1 MKTAVFLF
9 LLLNLSA
16 AAEAA
21 TVRFQTRDGCFIEA
35 DYLKPSS
42 GSYVFVNAHGLGSDK
57 NEWGLFQEALSK
69 SGSGYLSLDL
79 RGHGRSVR
87 CGGKSADYRAF
98 SEADWA
104 AASNDITAAAAFLKD
119 RGVPL
124 KEIIFCGAS
133 VGSSLALKAAL
144 EVKGGHPAAVIL
156 LSPGLAYAGIR
167 MDGFLPR
174 AAGFPLLLAASP
186 DDEYSWKSSQY
197 LMSVAR
203 AGDLKASFFPG
214 PGGHGVN
221 MLPPENGAL
230 IKKILDWVRV
240 LSPVKK

>member
-133 VGSSLALKAAL
+133 VGVQSCFESGARS
-144 EVKGGHPAAVIL
+144 ERRPSRRRHPV
-156 LSPGLAYAGIR
+156 
-167 MDGFLPR
+167 
-174 AAGFPLLLAASP
+174 
-186 DDEYSWKSSQY
+186 
-197 LMSVAR
+197 V
-203 AGDLKASFFPG
+203 PG
-214 PGGHGVN
+214 PGVRRDTNGR
-221 MLPPENGAL
+221 LPAQGG
-230 IKKILDWVRV
+230 RV
-240 LSPVKK
+240 PPAPGGFPRR